1 MVKITSESSA
11 DLNEY
16 FEKRNVGVIPL
27 SVSLDGK
34 DYLDGVD
41 IFPQD
46 IFDAYEQKKILPK
59 TAALSPEN
67 YKDFFRP
74 IRETGCEIVHFALS
88 SKITTNCRNAITAGD
103 EIGGVYVVDTHSLS
117 TGIGLLVM
125 YACDLADRGL
135 SAKEI
140 YEKVT
145 ARVPKVQTSF
155 VVDTMEYL
163 HKGGR
168 CSGMARLVA
177 GVLKIKPTIQL
188 VDGEMKV
195 GSKYV
200 GSFAKNII
208 KYVDNTLREFNNPDY
223 TRIFVTHSHAEPE
236 VVQSVVEEVRRV
248 APQFKEI
255 LVTTA
260 GATITA
266 HCGKGTLGILYIN
279 DGGENAY

>member
-11 DLNEY
+11 DLNELFDKY
-16 FEKRNVGVIPL
+16 GIGVIPL
-27 SVSLDGK
+27 SVNLDGK

-46 IFDAYEQKKILPK
+46 IFKAYEEKKILPK

-74 IRETGCEIVHFALS
+74 IRESGAGIAHFALS
-88 SKITTNCRNAITAGD
+88 SKITTNCGNAIKAGD
-103 EIGGVYVVDTHSLS
+103 ELGGVYVVDTHSLS
-117 TGIGLLVM
+117 SGMGLLVL
-125 YACDLADRGL
+125 YAAELAQKGL

-140 YEKVT
+140 YDRVN
-145 ARVPKVQTSF
+145 ARVPKVQASF

-168 CSGMARLVA
+168 CSGLANFAATL
-177 GVLKIKPTIQL
+177 LKIKPTILL

-195 GSKYV
+195 GQKYM
-200 GSFAKNII
+200 GSSFAKSII
-208 KYVDNTLREFNNPDY
+208 KYVDNTLHEFDNPDY
-223 TRIFVTHSHAEPE
+223 TRIFVTHSYAEPD
-236 VVQSVVEEVRRV
+236 VVEAVKAEIRSK

-255 LVTTA
+255 IETKA

-266 HCGKGTLGILYIN
+266 HCGRGTLGILYIN
-279 DGGENAY
+279 DGGADA

>member
-11 DLNEY
+11 DLNELFDKY
-16 FEKRNVGVIPL
+16 GIGVIPL
-27 SVSLDGK
+27 SVNLDGK

-46 IFDAYEQKKILPK
+46 IFRAYEEKKILPK

-74 IRETGCEIVHFALS
+74 IRESGAEIVHFALS
-88 SKITTNCRNAITAGD
+88 SKITTNCGNAIKAGD
-103 EIGGVYVVDTHSLS
+103 ELGGVYVVDTHSLS
-117 TGIGLLVM
+117 SGMGLLVL
-125 YACDLADRGL
+125 YAAELAQKGL

-140 YEKVT
+140 YDKVT
-145 ARVPKVQTSF
+145 ARVPKVQASF

-168 CSGMARLVA
+168 CSGLANFAATL
-177 GVLKIKPTIQL
+177 LKIKPTIQL

-195 GSKYV
+195 GQKYM
-200 GSFAKNII
+200 GSFVKNII
-208 KYVDNTLREFNNPDY
+208 KYVDNTLREFDNPDY
-223 TRIFVTHSHAEPE
+223 TRIFVTHSYAEPD
-236 VVQSVVEEVRRV
+236 VVEAVKAEIRSK

-255 LVTTA
+255 IETKA

-266 HCGKGTLGILYIN
+266 HCGRGTLGILYIN
-279 DGGENAY
+279 DGGADA

>member
-11 DLNEY
+11 DLNELFDKY
-16 FEKRNVGVIPL
+16 GIGVIPL
-27 SVSLDGK
+27 SVNLDGK

-46 IFDAYEQKKILPK
+46 IFRAYEEKKILPK

-74 IRETGCEIVHFALS
+74 IRESGAEIVHFALS
-88 SKITTNCRNAITAGD
+88 SKITTNCGNAIKAGD
-103 EIGGVYVVDTHSLS
+103 ELGGVYVVDTHSLS
-117 TGIGLLVM
+117 SGMGLLVL
-125 YACDLADRGL
+125 YAAELAQKGL

-140 YEKVT
+140 YDRVN
-145 ARVPKVQTSF
+145 ARVPKVQASF

-168 CSGMARLVA
+168 CSGLANFAATL
-177 GVLKIKPTIQL
+177 LKIKPTIQL

-195 GSKYV
+195 GQKYM
-200 GSFAKNII
+200 GSFVKNII
-208 KYVDNTLREFNNPDY
+208 KYVDNTLREFDNPDY
-223 TRIFVTHSHAEPE
+223 TRIFVTHSYAEPD
-236 VVQSVVEEVRRV
+236 VVEAVKAEIRSK

-255 LVTTA
+255 IETKA

-266 HCGKGTLGILYIN
+266 HCGRGTLGILYIN
-279 DGGENAY
+279 DGGADA

>member
-11 DLNEY
+11 DLNELFDKY
-16 FEKRNVGVIPL
+16 GIGVIPL
-27 SVSLDGK
+27 SVNLDGK

-46 IFDAYEQKKILPK
+46 IFKAYEEKKILPK

-74 IRETGCEIVHFALS
+74 IRESGAEIVHFALS
-88 SKITTNCRNAITAGD
+88 SKITTNCGNAIKAGD
-103 EIGGVYVVDTHSLS
+103 ELGGVYVVDTHSLS
-117 TGIGLLVM
+117 SGMGLLVL
-125 YACDLADRGL
+125 YAAELAQKGL

-140 YEKVT
+140 YDRVN
-145 ARVPKVQTSF
+145 ARVPKVQASC

-168 CSGMARLVA
+168 CSGLANFAATL
-177 GVLKIKPTIQL
+177 LKIKPTIQL

-195 GSKYV
+195 GQKYM

-208 KYVDNTLREFNNPDY
+208 KYVDNTLREFDNPDY
-223 TRIFVTHSHAEPE
+223 TRIFVTHSYAEPD
-236 VVQSVVEEVRRV
+236 VVEAVKAEIRSK

-255 LVTTA
+255 IETKA

-266 HCGKGTLGILYIN
+266 HCGRGTLGILYIN
-279 DGGENAY
+279 DGGADA

>member
-11 DLNEY
+11 DLNELFDKY
-16 FEKRNVGVIPL
+16 GIGVIPL
-27 SVSLDGK
+27 SVNLDGK

-46 IFDAYEQKKILPK
+46 IFKAYEEKKILPK

-74 IRETGCEIVHFALS
+74 IRESGAEIVHFALS
-88 SKITTNCRNAITAGD
+88 SKITTNCGNAIKAGD
-103 EIGGVYVVDTHSLS
+103 ELGGVYVVDTHSLS
-117 TGIGLLVM
+117 SGMGLLVL
-125 YACDLADRGL
+125 YAAELAQKGL

-140 YEKVT
+140 YDRVN
-145 ARVPKVQTSF
+145 ARVPKVQASF

-168 CSGMARLVA
+168 CSGLANFAATL
-177 GVLKIKPTIQL
+177 LKIKPTIQL

-195 GSKYV
+195 GQKYM

-208 KYVDNTLREFNNPDY
+208 KYVDNTLREFDNPDY
-223 TRIFVTHSHAEPE
+223 TRIFVTHSYAEPD
-236 VVQSVVEEVRRV
+236 VVEAVKAEIRSK

-255 LVTTA
+255 IETKA

-266 HCGKGTLGILYIN
+266 HCGRGTLGILYIN
-279 DGGENAY
+279 DGGADA

>member
-11 DLNEY
+11 DLNELFDKY
-16 FEKRNVGVIPL
+16 GIGVIPL
-27 SVSLDGK
+27 SVNLDGK

-46 IFDAYEQKKILPK
+46 IFKAYEEKKILPK

-74 IRETGCEIVHFALS
+74 IRESGAEIVHFALS
-88 SKITTNCRNAITAGD
+88 SKITTNCGNAIKAGD
-103 EIGGVYVVDTHSLS
+103 ELGGVYVVDTHSLS
-117 TGIGLLVM
+117 SGMGLLVL
-125 YACDLADRGL
+125 YAAELAQKGL

-140 YEKVT
+140 YDRVN
-145 ARVPKVQTSF
+145 ARVPKVQASF

-168 CSGMARLVA
+168 CSGLANFAATL
-177 GVLKIKPTIQL
+177 LKIKPTILL

-195 GSKYV
+195 GQKYM
-200 GSFAKNII
+200 GSSFAKSII
-208 KYVDNTLREFNNPDY
+208 KYVDNTLHEFDNPDY
-223 TRIFVTHSHAEPE
+223 TRIFVTHSYAEPD
-236 VVQSVVEEVRRV
+236 VVEAVKAEIRSK

-255 LVTTA
+255 IETKA

-266 HCGKGTLGILYIN
+266 HCGRGTLGILYIN
-279 DGGENAY
+279 DGGADA

>member
-11 DLNEY
+11 DLNELFDKY
-16 FEKRNVGVIPL
+16 GIGVIPL
-27 SVSLDGK
+27 SVNLDGK

-46 IFDAYEQKKILPK
+46 IFKAYEEKKILPK

-74 IRETGCEIVHFALS
+74 IRESGAEIVHFALS
-88 SKITTNCRNAITAGD
+88 SKITTNCGNAKKAGD
-103 EIGGVYVVDTHSLS
+103 ELGDVYVVDTHSLS
-117 TGIGLLVM
+117 SGMGLLVL
-125 YACDLADRGL
+125 YAAELAQKGL

-140 YEKVT
+140 YDRVN
-145 ARVPKVQTSF
+145 ARVSKVQASF

-168 CSGMARLVA
+168 CSGLANFAATL
-177 GVLKIKPTIQL
+177 LKIKPTIQL

-195 GSKYV
+195 GQKYM

-208 KYVDNTLREFNNPDY
+208 KYVDNTLREFDNPDY
-223 TRIFVTHSHAEPE
+223 TRIFVTHSYAEPD
-236 VVQSVVEEVRRV
+236 VVEAVKAEIRSK

-255 LVTTA
+255 IETKA

-266 HCGKGTLGILYIN
+266 HCGRGTLGILYIN
-279 DGGENAY
+279 DGGADA

>member
-11 DLNEY
+11 DLNELFDKY
-16 FEKRNVGVIPL
+16 GIGVIPL
-27 SVSLDGK
+27 SVNLDGK

-46 IFDAYEQKKILPK
+46 IFKAYEEKKILPK

-74 IRETGCEIVHFALS
+74 IRESGAEIVHFALS
-88 SKITTNCRNAITAGD
+88 SKITTNCGNAIKAGD
-103 EIGGVYVVDTHSLS
+103 ELGGVYVVDTHSLS
-117 TGIGLLVM
+117 SGMGLLVL
-125 YACDLADRGL
+125 YAAELAQKGL

-140 YEKVT
+140 YDKVT
-145 ARVPKVQTSF
+145 ARVDKVQASF

-168 CSGMARLVA
+168 CSGLANFAATL
-177 GVLKIKPTIQL
+177 LKIKPTILL
-188 VDGEMKV
+188 VNGEMKV
-195 GSKYV
+195 GQKYM
-200 GSFAKNII
+200 GSSFAKSIV
-208 KYVDNTLREFNNPDY
+208 KYVDNTLREFDNPDY
-223 TRIFVTHSHAEPE
+223 TRIFVTHSYADPD
-236 VVQSVVEEVRRV
+236 VVEAVKEEIRSK

-255 LVTTA
+255 IETKA

-266 HCGKGTLGILYIN
+266 HCGRGTLGILYIN
-279 DGGENAY
+279 DGGENA

>member
-11 DLNEY
+11 DLNELFDKY
-16 FEKRNVGVIPL
+16 GIGVIPL
-27 SVSLDGK
+27 SVNLDGK

-46 IFDAYEQKKILPK
+46 IFKAYEEKKILPK

-74 IRETGCEIVHFALS
+74 IRESGAEIVHFALS
-88 SKITTNCRNAITAGD
+88 SKITTNCGNAIKAGD
-103 EIGGVYVVDTHSLS
+103 ELGGVYVVDTHSLS
-117 TGIGLLVM
+117 SGMGLLVL
-125 YACDLADRGL
+125 YAAELAQKGL

-140 YEKVT
+140 YDKVT
-145 ARVPKVQTSF
+145 ARVPKVQASF

-168 CSGMARLVA
+168 CSGLANFAATL
-177 GVLKIKPTIQL
+177 LKIKPTIQL

-195 GSKYV
+195 GQKYM

-208 KYVDNTLREFNNPDY
+208 KYVDNTLREFDNPDY
-223 TRIFVTHSHAEPE
+223 ARIFVTHSYAEPD
-236 VVQSVVEEVRRV
+236 VVEAVKAEIRSK

-255 LVTTA
+255 IETKA

-266 HCGKGTLGILYIN
+266 HCGRGTLGILYIN
-279 DGGENAY
+279 DGAADA

>member
-11 DLNEY
+11 DLNELFDKY
-16 FEKRNVGVIPL
+16 GIGVIPL
-27 SVSLDGK
+27 SVNLDGK

-46 IFDAYEQKKILPK
+46 IFKAYEEKKILPK

-74 IRETGCEIVHFALS
+74 IRESGAEIVHFALS
-88 SKITTNCRNAITAGD
+88 SKITTNCGNAIKAGD
-103 EIGGVYVVDTHSLS
+103 ELGGVYVVDTHSLS
-117 TGIGLLVM
+117 SGMGLLVL
-125 YACDLADRGL
+125 YAAELAQKGL

-140 YEKVT
+140 YDRVN
-145 ARVPKVQTSF
+145 ARVPRVQASF

-168 CSGMARLVA
+168 CSGLANFAATL
-177 GVLKIKPTIQL
+177 LKIKPTIQL

-195 GSKYV
+195 GQKYM

-208 KYVDNTLREFNNPDY
+208 KYVDNTLREFDNPDY
-223 TRIFVTHSHAEPE
+223 TRIFVTHSYAEPD
-236 VVQSVVEEVRRV
+236 VVEAVKAEIRSK

-255 LVTTA
+255 IETKA

-266 HCGKGTLGILYIN
+266 HCGRGTLGILYIN
-279 DGGENAY
+279 DGGADA

>member
-11 DLNEY
+11 DLNELFDKY
-16 FEKRNVGVIPL
+16 GIGVIPL
-27 SVSLDGK
+27 SVNLDGK

-46 IFDAYEQKKILPK
+46 IFKAYEEKKILPK

-74 IRETGCEIVHFALS
+74 IRESGAEIVHFALS
-88 SKITTNCRNAITAGD
+88 SKITTNCGNAQKAGD
-103 EIGGVYVVDTHSLS
+103 ELGGVYVVDTHSLS
-117 TGIGLLVM
+117 SGMGPLVL
-125 YACDLADRGL
+125 YAAELAQKGL

-140 YEKVT
+140 YDRVN
-145 ARVPKVQTSF
+145 ARVPKVQASF

-168 CSGMARLVA
+168 CSGLANFAATL
-177 GVLKIKPTIQL
+177 LKIKPTILL

-195 GSKYV
+195 GQKYM
-200 GSFAKNII
+200 GSSFAKSII
-208 KYVDNTLREFNNPDY
+208 KYVDNTLHEFDNPDY
-223 TRIFVTHSHAEPE
+223 TRIFVTHSYAEPD
-236 VVQSVVEEVRRV
+236 VVEAVKAEIRSK

-255 LVTTA
+255 IETKA

-266 HCGKGTLGILYIN
+266 HCGRGTLGILYIN
-279 DGGENAY
+279 DGGADA